1 MQGESIFWGP
11 FLLLVACSSCNIMEK
26 ESLFQEN
33 EIVIMEAKKHI
44 FVYLEDVLIH
54 SFGCVVFIT
63 AGLFLSERGGQT
75 EGIVSLFLYMFVLI
89 FFTSFFYAWTKN
101 YFDAWYITNVH
112 IVAVNQRGILDREV
126 SYMEYSRIQD
136 VFFEKEG
143 LVQTF
148 FGFGRLKVQTAGA
161 EQEFIIDSV
170 RDVENIAKK
179 ILELRDIAQK

>member
-1 MQGESIFWGP
+1 
-11 FLLLVACSSCNIMEK
+11 MER

-33 EIVIMEAKKHI
+33 ETVMVEAKKHI
-44 FVYLEDVLIH
+44 LVYLEDVLIH
-54 SFGCVVFIT
+54 SFGCIVFIT
-63 AGLFLSERGGQT
+63 AGLFLSERGGHT
-75 EGIVSLFLYMFVLI
+75 EGIAALFLYMFVLL

-101 YFDAWYITNVH
+101 YFDAWHITNVH

-143 LVQTF
+143 FLQTL

-170 RDVENIAKK
+170 KNVEDIAKK
-179 ILELRDIAQK
+179 IIELRDKVQQ